1 MTLRIVVADDHTVV
15 QAGLRALLS
24 AVDGYEL
31 VGMAGTGKEAVR
43 AAVTLHPDVVVM
55 DIQMPG
61 MTGIEATREIARVAP
76 DVAVLMLTMFEDDE
90 SVFAAMRAGALGY
103 ILKGAPPDDM
113 IRAIASVAAGEA
125 LFGAGVAR
133 RALAYLNRPRSD
145 ATAFPELTGRE
156 REVLGLIAGGLP
168 NAAIAARLGLAANTV
183 SNHIS
188 SIFAKLR
195 VASRAEAIVK
205 ARSAGL
211 GDQ

>member
-1 MTLRIVVADDHTVV
+1 
-15 QAGLRALLS
+15 
-24 AVDGYEL
+24 
-31 VGMAGTGKEAVR
+31 
-43 AAVTLHPDVVVM
+43 
-55 DIQMPG
+55 
-61 MTGIEATREIARVAP
+61 
-76 DVAVLMLTMFEDDE
+76 
-90 SVFAAMRAGALGY
+90 
-103 ILKGAPPDDM
+103 M